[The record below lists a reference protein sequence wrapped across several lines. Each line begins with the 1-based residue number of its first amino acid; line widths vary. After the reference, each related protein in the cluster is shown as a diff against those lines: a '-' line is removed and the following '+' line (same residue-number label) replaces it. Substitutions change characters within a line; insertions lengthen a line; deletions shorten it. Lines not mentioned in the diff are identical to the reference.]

1 MSQRANQGRSS
12 SRPLVGHSEIDE
24 TPGFR
29 QTPGEL
35 AHELR
40 NGVAG
45 VRAAVQI
52 VRDRMFNSPERD
64 ILSAAIARLDRI
76 DQHLRAQLIEAAE
89 AESHRSG
96 VRRMP
101 LPCDSDDAS

>member
-1 MSQRANQGRSS
+1 MSQRRSS
-12 SRPLVGHSEIDE
+12 IDRPVIGHGEIE
-24 TPGFR
+24 QTPDFR
-29 QTPGEL
+29 QSPGEL

-64 ILSAAIARLDRI
+64 ILNAAIARLDRI
-76 DQHLRAQLIEAAE
+76 DHHLRAQLIEAAE

-101 LPCDSDDAS
+101 LPCDTDDAS

>member
-1 MSQRANQGRSS
+1 MNQGRSS
-12 SRPLVGHSEIDE
+12 TGRPVVGHAEIDQA
-24 TPGFR
+24 PGFR
-29 QTPGEL
+29 QSPGEL

-52 VRDRMFNSPERD
+52 VRDRMFNSAERD
-64 ILSAAIARLDRI
+64 ILTAAIARLDRI
-76 DQHLRAQLIEAAE
+76 DHHLRAQLIEAAE
-89 AESHRSG
+89 ADSHRSG

-101 LPCDSDDAS
+101 LPSDADDAS

>member
-1 MSQRANQGRSS
+1 MGG
-12 SRPLVGHSEIDE
+12 PMVGHDEIDQA
-24 TPGFR
+24 TGFR

-52 VRDRMFNSPERD
+52 VRDRMFNSAERD

-76 DQHLRAQLIEAAE
+76 DHHLRAQLIEAAE
-89 AESHRSG
+89 ADSHRSG
-96 VRRMP
+96 VRRIP
-101 LPCDSDDAS
+101 LPPDADDAS

>member
-1 MSQRANQGRSS
+1 LDQ
-12 SRPLVGHSEIDE
+12 PPD
-24 TPGFR
+24 FR

-40 NGVAG
+40 NGLAG
-45 VRAAVQI
+45 VRAAIQI

-64 ILSAAIARLDRI
+64 ILSTAMARLDRI
-76 DQHLRAQLIEAAE
+76 DHHLRAQLIEEAE
-89 AESHRSG
+89 ADSHRSG

-101 LPCDSDDAS
+101 TE

>member
-1 MSQRANQGRSS
+1 MNQGRSAMG
-12 SRPLVGHSEIDE
+12 RPVIGHDELDE

-29 QTPGEL
+29 QSPGEL

-64 ILSAAIARLDRI
+64 ILNAAIARLDRI
-76 DQHLRAQLIEAAE
+76 DRHLRAQLIEVAE

-101 LPCDSDDAS
+101 LPQESDDAS